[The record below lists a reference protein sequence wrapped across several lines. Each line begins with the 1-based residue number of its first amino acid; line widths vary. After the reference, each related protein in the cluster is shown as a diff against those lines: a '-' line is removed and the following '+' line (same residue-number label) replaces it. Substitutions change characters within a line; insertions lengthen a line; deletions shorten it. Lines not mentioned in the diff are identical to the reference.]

1 MGKQKKIL
9 ESLASQLIELDKN
22 IILIY
27 AFNTIGKTRLSVAYK
42 DITKDK
48 KSGNHAGVYYNA
60 YSEDLFIWDNDED
73 NDGANVKL
81 NIHKSSL
88 NQYHTLLDEN
98 NLRDKLG
105 SYKPKYDF
113 QFNYYNNT
121 AEGIESVQFFLEKEK
136 DKKSKKALKDD
147 EISDA
152 PIKISR
158 GEEQIFM
165 WCFFLTLFD
174 IEGWT
179 GEGKQ
184 SGHFFIDDPVSSLDD
199 HNIFVTA
206 SSVMELI
213 DRHYKTR
220 KIIITTHHIGFI
232 SILSDWLKKG
242 EKADSYKKDIQIY
255 ILKKKA
261 DEIKFASPKSEV
273 LLYHLELLQ
282 TLKNAIDSD
291 SLYAYHF
298 AILRQVLENI
308 SSFLGVGR
316 IAYVL
321 EKIGYDDSE
330 DISRIVNTMS
340 HKNVFRYEAKE
351 LVPDNEQLFKEI
363 FERIQN
369 KYTFELHTG

>member
-1 MGKQKKIL
+1 MSKQKKIL
-9 ESLASQLIELDKN
+9 ESLATQIVELKKN

-27 AFNTIGKTRLSVAYK
+27 AFNTTGKTRLSVSFK
-42 DITKDK
+42 DITKAK
-48 KSGNHAGVYYNA
+48 NSGNHSGVYYNA

-73 NDGANVKL
+73 NDGANIKL
-81 NIHKSSL
+81 NIQKSSL
-88 NQYHTLLDEN
+88 NQYHPLLDEI
-98 NLRDKLG
+98 NLQQKLAP
-105 SYKPKYDF
+105 YKPKFDF
-113 QFNYYNNT
+113 RFKFHKDLKD
-121 AEGIESVQFFLEKEK
+121 GIESVQFFLRKE
-136 DKKSKKALKDD
+136 DGDEEKKALKGD
-147 EISDA
+147 EVSDIG
-152 PIKISR
+152 IKISR

-184 SGHFFIDDPVSSLDD
+184 SNHFFIDDPVSSLDD

-206 SSVMELI
+206 SSMMDLI
-213 DRHYKTR
+213 DRHYKKR
-220 KIIITTHHIGFI
+220 KIVITTHHIGFI

-242 EKADSYKKDIQIY
+242 EKASSYKNDIQLF
-255 ILKKKA
+255 ILKNKEDGVKLV
-261 DEIKFASPKSEV
+261 SPNSEV

-316 IAYVL
+316 ISYVL
-321 EKIGYDDSE
+321 EKIGYE
-330 DISRIVNTMS
+330 DTEEISRIVNTMS

-351 LVPDNEQLFKEI
+351 LVPDNEELFKEI
-363 FERIQN
+363 FNRIQN
-369 KYTFELHTG
+369 KYSFVLHT